1 MSTDS
6 ALLKLKYYN
15 DNLSL
20 PSSEFVKLSWIQRH
34 IITAIII
41 KALPR
46 YYYKHELSWKI
57 VFNMSGEIN
66 KYTGKPEGTVL
77 SSIDISDGLIE
88 YNIHSGVIYFNR
100 RDKYWSL
107 GEELKKRGLVK

>member
-6 ALLKLKYYN
+6 ALLKLKYYK

-46 YYYKHELSWKI
+46 YYYKHEISWI
-57 VFNMSGEIN
+57 VTYYMSGCVD
-66 KYTGKPEGTVL
+66 KYTGKTERLELTSV
-77 SSIDISDGLIE
+77 DVSDGLIE
-88 YNIHSGVIYFNR
+88 YNIHTGFMLYNN

-107 GEELKKRGLVK
+107 DEELKKRGLVK